1 MNCSDLTCLINYA
14 KLLSINFFVSSMTD
28 NELKYTYSF
37 QIHITLEEEFM
48 PVLNPNQG
56 YDSKRE
62 TSMVGLE
69 NLGATCYLNALLQVR
84 TVRTCKFLSV
94 NYMINCAILMSA
106 LLCSFTCSVEISYVG
121 AVALV

>member
-1 MNCSDLTCLINYA
+1 
-14 KLLSINFFVSSMTD
+14 
-28 NELKYTYSF
+28 
-37 QIHITLEEEFM
+37 M

-84 TVRTCKFLSV
+84 TVRTCKFRSV
-94 NYMINCAILMSA
+94 NYMINCANLMSA
-106 LLCSFTCSVEISYVG
+106 LLCIFTRSVETSYVVV
-121 AVALV
+121 VAIV

>member
-14 KLLSINFFVSSMTD
+14 KLLSINLFVSSMTD

-84 TVRTCKFLSV
+84 TVRTCKF
-94 NYMINCAILMSA
+94 
-106 LLCSFTCSVEISYVG
+106 
-121 AVALV
+121 